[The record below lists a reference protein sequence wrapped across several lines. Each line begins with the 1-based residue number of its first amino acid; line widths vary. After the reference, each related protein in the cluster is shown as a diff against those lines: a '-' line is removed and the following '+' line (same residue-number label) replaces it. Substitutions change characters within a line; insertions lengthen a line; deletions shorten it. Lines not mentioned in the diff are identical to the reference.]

1 MKLEFVPTLEKLLE
15 VYRVPIGQARFDA
28 YIAATVGG
36 AQTTAEIALP
46 PLVIANPMAKAHVNT
61 VLETWLALD
70 VNAAARAILLEL
82 ELACSLEVSS
92 KVGLTILDDLRGGW
106 TNRYLNDWNFRFP
119 KKMSTNWIIV
129 PLWVS
134 EFANL
139 ETLQIAIRA
148 SVARV
153 VWQWQHGVPQTLLEM
168 LHQEGFAQSFAGL
181 KPTLETD
188 DLEYSRA
195 VLAPFLQSVEKPVQ
209 FACLFGDAAAR
220 EVGYVALGL
229 SAFAGLEVALADYPW
244 RQSKPI

>member
-1 MKLEFVPTLEKLLE
+1 MKFEFVPTLEKLLE

-36 AQTTAEIALP
+36 AQSRADLALL
-46 PLVIANPMAKAHVNT
+46 PLVSANPMAKAHLNT
-61 VLETWLALD
+61 TLETWLELGVDTATQKIVQSLEPVWSLD
-70 VNAAARAILLEL
+70 VAY
-82 ELACSLEVSS
+82 
-92 KVGLTILDDLRGGW
+92 KVGLTLLDNQKGGW
-106 TNRYLNDWNFRFP
+106 TNRFLNDWEFRFP
-119 KKMSTNWIIV
+119 SKINPDWIVV

-134 EFANL
+134 EAPSFEIL
-139 ETLQIAIRA
+139 EVAIRA
-148 SVARV
+148 AVARV

-188 DLEYSRA
+188 DLEYSRV

-229 SAFAGLEVALADYPW
+229 SAFAGFEVALVDYN
-244 RQSKPI
+244 